1 MQGMKLHLFVQHGSN
16 VDSRWLAQVSAE
28 HVAGLGAAKPWE
40 TVVLACLWV
49 AAKHEEARRALPPAS
64 RMAPLAGCN
73 ARVLCAVE
81 IHVMELVRW
90 APLAMW
96 DDRHHSK
103 GVRVNLLQAPS
114 A

>member
-1 MQGMKLHLFVQHGSN
+1 MAS
-16 VDSRWLAQVSAE
+16 
-28 HVAGLGAAKPWE
+28 LGAAKPWE
-40 TVVLACLWV
+40 TVVLAFLWV
-49 AAKHEEARRALPPAS
+49 ADKHEEERRALPPAS

-81 IHVMELVRW
+81 IHVMELVHW

-103 GVRVNLLQAPS
+103 GVRVTLLHPPS